1 MNSGV
6 RCVICSARGGRPRGV
21 IAELAA
27 SWVTAEVEAPLP
39 GYVCVVSKRHV
50 KEPFG
55 LPKAT
60 RQAFFEDCMVVARAL
75 DQLLAPRKLNYEIH
89 GNTVPH
95 LHMHLYPRYPGDP
108 YEGGPIGNTVTF
120 RRTPEELAGI
130 ADAVLMVWEEQSGGD

>member
-1 MNSGV
+1 MTGG
-6 RCVICSARGGRPRGV
+6 RCVICSQPGGRPAGV
-21 IAELAA
+21 IAELEA
-27 SWVTAEVEAPLP
+27 SWVTAEEEAPLP

-55 LPKAT
+55 LPRAQ
-60 RQAFFEDCMVVARAL
+60 RQAFFEDCMLVARAL

-108 YEGGPIGNTVTF
+108 YEGGPIGNTVSF
-120 RRTPEELAGI
+120 RRSRQDLAGI
-130 ADAVLMVWEEQSGGD
+130 ADAVQAAWEDAQAG